1 MNHTQK
7 QWYALRVT
15 YSREL
20 KIKDYLD
27 ARHIENYI
35 PMRYTIRTGGGQRR
49 RTLVPAVH
57 NLIFVH
63 MDADSLKEL
72 KTTDLPIRYMMD
84 CETRR
89 PITVPDKQ
97 MEDFMRIVASDI
109 EHVEVVEAQT
119 VRFTEGDRVRVMA
132 GPFCGIEGFY
142 VRYKGHSKVAISI
155 GGLLTALT
163 AYVPVDCVEKIP

>member
-1 MNHTQK
+1 MNDTLK

-20 KIKDYLD
+20 KIKEYLD

-35 PMRYTIRTGGGQRR
+35 PMQYAFCMRGGRR
-49 RTLVPAVH
+49 RRILVPSVH
-57 NLIFVH
+57 NLIFVR
-63 MDADSLKEL
+63 MDAQSLRQL
-72 KTTDLPIRYMMD
+72 KTTALPIRYMMD

-97 MEDFMRIVASDI
+97 MEDFMRIVASGI
-109 EHVEVVEAQT
+109 EHVEVVEAQA
-119 VRFTEGDRVRVMA
+119 VRFTEGDRVRVTA
-132 GPFCGIEGFY
+132 GPFCGIEGLY
-142 VRYKGHSKVAISI
+142 VRYKGHSKVALSI

-163 AYVPVDCVEKIP
+163 AYVPLDCVEKIP